1 MPPSAARDARP
12 DPREAEE
19 HLLRLSE
26 AIERFRAETDVVAK
40 GAAASA
46 LTRAMADGLVAAKV
60 LSRQTILEMQSS
72 GMTLAEIGDVMGIT
86 RQRVYEISAGR
97 AARRPSARQGSVL
110 SPDGST
116 VEG

>member
-1 MPPSAARDARP
+1 MSPTAVPEHRS
-12 DPREAEE
+12 DPHEAEE
-19 HLLRLSE
+19 SLLRLSE
-26 AIERFRAETDVVAK
+26 AIERFRAESDVVAK

-46 LTRAMADGLVAAKV
+46 LTRAMGDGLVAAKV
-60 LSRQTILEMQSS
+60 LSRQAVLEMQSS

-97 AARRPSARQGSVL
+97 SARRGSARQAPVL